1 MASTT
6 WAVIVAGGRSDQLA
20 PDVDTAFVN
29 LGSKPVITYSLSAYE
44 QCPDVD
50 AIAIVAPKD
59 RVENL
64 RIMLQMFGCYKVKKI
79 IPGGAQRQASVLSA
93 LRAIENGVSVVSIHD
108 SARPC
113 VTVDQISETI
123 KVARKFGCGIIGRK
137 ITDTIKLAGKGNAVV
152 ENVDAGNLWA
162 TATPQAFK
170 YEIVVKALEAAQKKR
185 KTLQDESEAMAL
197 IKQEVRIVPTTKPTL
212 KIVVPSDIHTAEWL
226 LRR

>member
-1 MASTT
+1 
-6 WAVIVAGGRSDQLA
+6 
-20 PDVDTAFVN
+20 
-29 LGSKPVITYSLSAYE
+29 
-44 QCPDVD
+44 
-50 AIAIVAPKD
+50 
-59 RVENL
+59 
-64 RIMLQMFGCYKVKKI
+64 
-79 IPGGAQRQASVLSA
+79 
-93 LRAIENGVSVVSIHD
+93 
-108 SARPC
+108 
-113 VTVDQISETI
+113 
-123 KVARKFGCGIIGRK
+123 
-137 ITDTIKLAGKGNAVV
+137 VV